1 MVQRTWRTNVWS
13 VPLVLTAIAFTLTA
27 SAYAVMAVKRL
38 DAATAAASAEPSPGL
53 IEFMDRYGAAL
64 MGAELVFLAV
74 AAVAAIGTERRQTG
88 RRDVPTHAPPEE
100 DQLPRESGVHR

>member
-1 MVQRTWRTNVWS
+1 MVPRTRRTNVWS
-13 VPLVLTAIAFTLTA
+13 VPLVLAAIVFTLTA

-38 DAATAAASAEPSPGL
+38 DAAAVAGAEPSPGL

-88 RRDVPTHAPPEE
+88 RRDGPTHARPEE
-100 DQLPRESGVHR
+100 EQRPQESGVQR